1 MPSPKKLPTEFTA
14 QKTPLVHQLHVE
26 VYRVQGPKGQAGEKG
41 RGNEDKRGLSR
52 GGSINFLA
60 MGGDNGAAD
69 IAVGGH
75 GVELPPDVMGQTGLV
90 QAILN
95 HRQLAQ
101 SLQTRTEVQDV

>member
-1 MPSPKKLPTEFTA
+1 MVS
-14 QKTPLVHQLHVE
+14 
-26 VYRVQGPKGQAGEKG
+26 RVQGPKGQAGEKG

-75 GVELPPDVMGQTGLV
+75 GVELPPGKVNNGQ
-90 QAILN
+90 
-95 HRQLAQ
+95 R
-101 SLQTRTEVQDV
+101 RPEEVVSMTTKL